1 MFWTNNGVQLWRVDV
16 PPSQWPSIC
25 RLARSLL
32 DDGGAW
38 LAIAKSRP
46 TFGLLTESH
55 CPWLARDM
63 TTHPIKK
70 KTDKRLGSFSYYVNY
85 IYFSMIITWFI
96 STHGWVALHLWVG
109 ISVVSHSFYA
119 RAQCSS
125 FGFINTITI
134 IKFIFVKLLQVE
146 IVQLCAGAFTL
157 KTFEWIYTSCL
168 VTLAAIQTVSKIPI
182 IIFLC
187 SRMWLLLINEWSLPA
202 TRCTYGNTKLFTV
215 EMLNSETN

>member
-1 MFWTNNGVQLWRVDV
+1 MACWRAAFTMAIDLSFGEKFAGRRRGVIGNCKVTAHFRITYRIALPMVGTGYDN
-16 PPSQWPSIC
+16 PPN
-25 RLARSLL
+25 
-32 DDGGAW
+32 
-38 LAIAKSRP
+38 
-46 TFGLLTESH
+46 
-55 CPWLARDM
+55 
-63 TTHPIKK
+63 K